1 MMLPDGGLMLKG
13 EEMMKQLVSDF
24 VSWAA
29 SSWGHVFIIIAVVLF
44 APTAV
49 TLIWKV
55 LFGYHAQMK
64 REAKDI
70 WKRVQ
75 KTASDRDVFIL
86 LRAMEPFA
94 FEELVVRSLRK
105 HGYRAWHG
113 SRYTGD
119 RGIDGWVRFSHE
131 KHPIQDKRYS
141 GAINPQHV
149 REFSRLCCSRGVT
162 GLFIHTGT
170 TGNASRDAAVNVRII
185 SGRLLIDLVRKDC
198 PFEL

>member
-1 MMLPDGGLMLKG
+1 MENLGTTLRIVFDSFM
-13 EEMMKQLVSDF
+13 
-24 VSWAA
+24 SWLSA
-29 SSWGHVFIIIAVVLF
+29 SMINIFILLGIAVA
-44 APTAV
+44 APTLLA
-49 TLIWKV
+49 LLWKA
-55 LFGYHAQMK
+55 LFGYHARMR

-70 WKRVQ
+70 WRRIQ

-119 RGIDGWVRFSHE
+119 GGIDGWVRFSHE

>member
-1 MMLPDGGLMLKG
+1 MGDLGTTLRTVFD
-13 EEMMKQLVSDF
+13 SF
-24 VSWAA
+24 ISWLSA
-29 SSWGHVFIIIAVVLF
+29 STVNIFILLGIAVA
-44 APTAV
+44 APTLLA
-49 TLIWKV
+49 LLWKE
-55 LFGYHAQMK
+55 LFGYHARMR

-70 WKRVQ
+70 WRRIQ

-119 RGIDGWVRFSHE
+119 GGIDGWVRFGHE

>member
-1 MMLPDGGLMLKG
+1 MENLGTTLRIVFDSFM
-13 EEMMKQLVSDF
+13 
-24 VSWAA
+24 SWLSA
-29 SSWGHVFIIIAVVLF
+29 STVNIFILLGIAVA
-44 APTAV
+44 APTLL
-49 TLIWKV
+49 TLLWKA
-55 LFGYHAQMK
+55 LFGYHARMR

-70 WKRVQ
+70 WRRIQ

-119 RGIDGWVRFSHE
+119 GGIDGWVRFSHE

>member
-1 MMLPDGGLMLKG
+1 MENLGTTLRTVFDSFILWL
-13 EEMMKQLVSDF
+13 S
-24 VSWAA
+24 A
-29 SSWGHVFIIIAVVLF
+29 STANIFILLGIAVM
-44 APTAV
+44 APMLLA
-49 TLIWKV
+49 LIWKA
-55 LFGYHAQMK
+55 LFGYHARMR

-70 WKRVQ
+70 WRRIQ

-119 RGIDGWVRFSHE
+119 GGIDGWVRFGHE

-185 SGRLLIDLVRKDC
+185 SGRLLIDLVRKDS

>member
-1 MMLPDGGLMLKG
+1 MGDLGTTLRTVFDSFILWL
-13 EEMMKQLVSDF
+13 S
-24 VSWAA
+24 A
-29 SSWGHVFIIIAVVLF
+29 STVNLFILLGIAVA
-44 APTAV
+44 APTLLA
-49 TLIWKV
+49 LLWKI
-55 LFGYHAQMK
+55 LFGYHARMR

-70 WKRVQ
+70 WRRIQ

-119 RGIDGWVRFSHE
+119 GGIDGWVRFGHE

-185 SGRLLIDLVRKDC
+185 SGRLLVDLVRKDC

>member
-1 MMLPDGGLMLKG
+1 MGDLGTTLRTVFD
-13 EEMMKQLVSDF
+13 SF
-24 VSWAA
+24 ISWLSA
-29 SSWGHVFIIIAVVLF
+29 STVNIFILLGIAVA
-44 APTAV
+44 APTLLA
-49 TLIWKV
+49 LLGKE
-55 LFGYHAQMK
+55 LFGYHARMR

-70 WKRVQ
+70 WRRIQ

-119 RGIDGWVRFSHE
+119 GGIDGWVRFGHE

-141 GAINPQHV
+141 GAINPHHV

-162 GLFIHTGT
+162 GLFIHTGM

-185 SGRLLIDLVRKDC
+185 SGRLLLDLVRKDC

>member
-1 MMLPDGGLMLKG
+1 MENLGTTLRIVFDSFM
-13 EEMMKQLVSDF
+13 
-24 VSWAA
+24 SWLSA
-29 SSWGHVFIIIAVVLF
+29 STVNIFILLGIAV
-44 APTAV
+44 ATPTLL
-49 TLIWKV
+49 TLLWKA
-55 LFGYHAQMK
+55 LFGYHARMR

-70 WKRVQ
+70 WRRIQ

-119 RGIDGWVRFSHE
+119 GGIDGWVRFSHE

>member
-1 MMLPDGGLMLKG
+1 MENLGTTLRTMFDSFILWL
-13 EEMMKQLVSDF
+13 S
-24 VSWAA
+24 A
-29 SSWGHVFIIIAVVLF
+29 STANIFILLGIAVA
-44 APTAV
+44 APTLL
-49 TLIWKV
+49 TLLWKA
-55 LFGYHAQMK
+55 LFGYHARMR

-70 WKRVQ
+70 WRRIQ

-86 LRAMEPFA
+86 LRA
-94 FEELVVRSLRK
+94 R
-105 HGYRAWHG
+105 YRAWHG

-119 RGIDGWVRFSHE
+119 GGIDGWVRFSHE

>member
-1 MMLPDGGLMLKG
+1 METLGTTLRTVFD
-13 EEMMKQLVSDF
+13 SF
-24 VSWAA
+24 ISWFSA
-29 SSWGHVFIIIAVVLF
+29 STVNIFILLGIAVA
-44 APTAV
+44 APTLLA
-49 TLIWKV
+49 LLWKA
-55 LFGYHAQMK
+55 LFGYHARMR

-70 WKRVQ
+70 WRRVQ

-119 RGIDGWVRFSHE
+119 GGIDGWVRFSHE

-170 TGNASRDAAVNVRII
+170 TGSASRDAAVNVRII

>member
-1 MMLPDGGLMLKG
+1 MGDLGTTLRTVFD
-13 EEMMKQLVSDF
+13 SF
-24 VSWAA
+24 ISWLSA
-29 SSWGHVFIIIAVVLF
+29 STVNIFILLGIAV
-44 APTAV
+44 AGPTLLA
-49 TLIWKV
+49 LIWKA
-55 LFGYHAQMK
+55 LFGYHARMR

-70 WKRVQ
+70 WRRIQ

-94 FEELVVRSLRK
+94 FEEIVVRSLRK

-119 RGIDGWVRFSHE
+119 GGIDGWVRFSHE

-149 REFSRLCCSRGVT
+149 REFSRLCCGMGIT

>member
-1 MMLPDGGLMLKG
+1 MGDLGTTLRTVFD
-13 EEMMKQLVSDF
+13 SF
-24 VSWAA
+24 ISWLSA
-29 SSWGHVFIIIAVVLF
+29 STVNIFILLGIAVA
-44 APTAV
+44 APTLLA
-49 TLIWKV
+49 LLGKEF
-55 LFGYHAQMK
+55 FGYHARMR

-70 WKRVQ
+70 WRRIQ

-119 RGIDGWVRFSHE
+119 GGIDGWVRFGHE

-162 GLFIHTGT
+162 GLFIHTGM